1 MKVLLIGVLTFF
13 VFGGSQVRAE
23 FMVCWG
29 GNVYEGDS
37 QAEVGMK
44 CGRPLRVMRA
54 QPRWIVE
61 SQGEYRSS
69 GRWEIRELFI
79 YPNAGSSFP
88 LYYLF
93 FTDYQ
98 LISIKSGSY
107 GTIPK

>member
-1 MKVLLIGVLTFF
+1 MKIAIAILIWFFLL
-13 VFGGSQVRAE
+13 VFQVRAD
-23 FMVCWG
+23 FMICWG

-44 CGRPLRVMRA
+44 CGNPIRVLRA

-61 SQGEYRSS
+61 SQGEYGSS

-93 FTDYQ
+93 FTDYR